1 MSSILVPILIASFIG
16 YQLDELKPK
25 KYEMIDDSG
34 KVIKVQFS
42 KKSEYSCPMSCSLNH
57 FHYAKNSDHN
67 EENVW
72 SIESVSSKN
81 EGKTSEYNVN
91 GNNIVSYQVIN
102 IKQKPKRV
110 PMVSMT
116 DQQSGSGAE

>member
-1 MSSILVPILIASFIG
+1 MGELIISLIAVSILGHHI
-16 YQLDELKPK
+16 DESKIK

-102 IKQKPKRV
+102 IKQKPKRA
-110 PMVSMT
+110 PLVSIT